1 MSKAKTPIH
10 RGTNSEP
17 DSLVSLSSLMKEP
30 PSTREQH
37 LQRMAK
43 RGDVRRQLEDLMLA
57 RENRDLW

>member
-10 RGTNSEP
+10 RGNNSEP
-17 DSLVSLSSLMKEP
+17 DSMAPLSSLMKDP

-43 RGDVRRQLEDLMLA
+43 RGDTRRQLEDLLLA
-57 RENRDLW
+57 RENRDPW